1 MKLVLFEWV
10 KEYVAARVWSCLHQ
24 KVIPE
29 VCHFFQAS
37 TTLHFHVGLIHKENA
52 SFATM
57 TFFMIRPCNEG
68 IVLCLDLSL
77 LSHVL
82 DNAH

>member
-1 MKLVLFEWV
+1 MVLSSP
-10 KEYVAARVWSCLHQ
+10 KGHSRGL
-24 KVIPE
+24 P
-29 VCHFFQAS
+29 FFQAS

-82 DNAH
+82 DNAY